1 MWKRWLKFIGKTIVQ
16 YAPKIADIVIDL
28 VAKKKSAEPPSA

>member
-1 MWKRWLKFIGKTIVQ
+1 MWKKWLKFCGKAIVQ

-28 VAKKKSAEPPSA
+28 VTKKKKQGA

>member
-1 MWKRWLKFIGKTIVQ
+1 MWKRWLKWCGKAIVQ

-28 VAKKKSAEPPSA
+28 VTKKKQQGA